1 MLSGDYSQ
9 LLTKR
14 EEDTSNAGFK
24 DWTFNTVHFW
34 GTDTNG
40 EFILLIDHNVR
51 MVSKKIYIF
60 KKYF

>member
-34 GTDTNG
+34 GTDPNG
-40 EFILLIDHNVR
+40 DFILLIDHNVR
-51 MVSKKIYIF
+51 ILKKKLPIF
-60 KKYF
+60 KKHS